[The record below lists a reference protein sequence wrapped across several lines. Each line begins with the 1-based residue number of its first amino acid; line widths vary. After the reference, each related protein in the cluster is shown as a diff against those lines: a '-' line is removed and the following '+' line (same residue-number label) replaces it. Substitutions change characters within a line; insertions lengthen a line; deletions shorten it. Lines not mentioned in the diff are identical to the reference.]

1 MMRRAIPGDWHN
13 GYLPDNAAVGDGA
26 YVETS
31 WSFQLCRSRRDQA
44 IMLGENSSIY
54 MGCMFDMGLDAVLDV
69 GAYSLLNGLWLI
81 CDQSVTIGTHCLVSW
96 NVVMMDNFRAPE
108 DIPSRRRMLEAFAA
122 GRDRR
127 LPAAIKPRPIVIG
140 NNVWIGFDCCIL
152 PGVRIG
158 DGSIIGA
165 RSVVD
170 CDIPPYCIAAG
181 NPARIIRFLQEKED
195 NRGQNNPT

>member
-1 MMRRAIPGDWHN
+1 MTGRAIPGDWHP
-13 GYLPDNAAVGDGA
+13 GYIPDNAIVGDGA
-26 YVETS
+26 YVQTS
-31 WSFQLCRSRRDQA
+31 WSFHLSRSRRDQA

-54 MGCMFDMGLDAVLDV
+54 MGCMFDMGIDAVLNV

-96 NVVMMDNFRAPE
+96 NVVVMDNFRAPE

-122 GRDRR
+122 GRNHP
-127 LPAAIKPRPIVIG
+127 LPVPVNPRPVVIG

-170 CDIPPYCIAAG
+170 GDIPPYCIAAG

-195 NRGQNNPT
+195 TLGRHNQT